1 VLNQVDD
8 PVRARM
14 LTEIADKESR
24 EVLFASFQTHRN
36 LDTQAI
42 IDKLLGSR
50 SKSLRRLTMLFL
62 AWNPDADANRL
73 AQWLESQGAAVS
85 SDESARL
92 VKSYDPARLNISDY
106 GYLLSRHPLDI
117 WCAGQVLQDPGI
129 SWDELLR
136 RSGRVR
142 ETASSWLFKT
152 RNRRA
157 QDLRNRRNLSVRLS
171 VPAGMRTSV
180 AWPIVDPFQ
189 PAIRTFERIVNVIE
203 ARVACARVGFRKRQ
217 LIVEMSMID
226 TEPAAARRAG
236 AFRIFIAKPAL
247 HDSPL

>member
-50 SKSLRRLTMLFL
+50 SKSLRHLTMLFL

-136 RSGRVR
+136 RSSRVR

-157 QDLRNRRNLSVRLS
+157 QDLRLR
-171 VPAGMRTSV
+171 
-180 AWPIVDPFQ
+180 
-189 PAIRTFERIVNVIE
+189 IRFEE
-203 ARVACARVGFRKRQ
+203 
-217 LIVEMSMID
+217 D
-226 TEPAAARRAG
+226 
-236 AFRIFIAKPAL
+236 AFRRMTPYRQRLGF
-247 HDSPL
+247 PLITLSRHWRRR